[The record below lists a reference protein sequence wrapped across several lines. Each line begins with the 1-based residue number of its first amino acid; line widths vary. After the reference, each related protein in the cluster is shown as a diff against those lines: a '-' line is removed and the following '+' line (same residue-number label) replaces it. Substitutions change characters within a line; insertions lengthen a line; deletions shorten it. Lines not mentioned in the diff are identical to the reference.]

1 MPLSSVF
8 KASAV
13 VLIGNGL
20 FGLLMTDAFMTLA
33 GFTLTPDLH
42 TLCQFTGGTL
52 IICGIIAWKTVDLAG
67 DNLPAFGR
75 LYALAEGLWTA
86 IIGYPVITGAAQGS
100 TAVGNLFVSATF
112 AVLFYL
118 KSRK

>member
-13 VLIGNGL
+13 VLLANGL
-20 FGLLMTDAFMTLA
+20 FGLLMTDAFMSLA

-42 TLCQFTGGTL
+42 TLCQFTGVTL
-52 IICGIIAWKTVDLAG
+52 VICGIITWKTVDLAG
-67 DNLPAFGR
+67 DNLRAFGR
-75 LYALAEGLWTA
+75 VYALAEALWTA
-86 IIGYPVITGAAQGS
+86 IIGYHVATGGAQGS

-112 AVLFYL
+112 TVLFYL
-118 KSRK
+118 KSRE